1 MQALCTFGIKMLF
14 FLSICRFGEPQVSNL
29 HVCSL
34 RMIRFFLSIFLF
46 QYVSNYF
53 LGENQIRI
61 VLISSLIF
69 DTIFIVIQNIDNS
82 IILRILII

>member
-1 MQALCTFGIKMLF
+1 MQVLCTFGIKMLF

-29 HVCSL
+29 HVCNL
-34 RMIRFFLSIFLF
+34 RMIRFVQSIFLF

-53 LGENQIRI
+53 FRENQIRI

-69 DTIFIVIQNIDNS
+69 DKIFIVIQNIDNS